1 MQGYRCKYV
10 DLLTQCPTCSCYLV
24 LSGMVCLTHDVK
36 ESIINGQYLSLP
48 VPRKEF
54 ELGVTKDE
62 KQIDVSFLVLTKAW
76 VLDLL

>member
-1 MQGYRCKYV
+1 
-10 DLLTQCPTCSCYLV
+10 
-24 LSGMVCLTHDVK
+24 MVCLMHDVK
-36 ESIINGQYLSLP
+36 ESIINGQYLSIP

-62 KQIDVSFLVLTKAW
+62 KQIDVSFLVLIKAW